1 MIFQFGCH
9 GNPKW
14 PPKMADINVK
24 FYKMASTHMN
34 VQVTDGYCISFLA
47 QAHILIFW
55 SCTFLRSPL
64 IIFIFEKICQKMAVA
79 RQNLTDFLEL
89 KENEG

>member
-1 MIFQFGCH
+1 MVAMCLNPMYKHQQFIKYMRWDHIFIFQFGCH

-34 VQVTDGYCISFLA
+34 VQVTDGYCILFLA
-47 QAHILIFW
+47 QTHILI
-55 SCTFLRSPL
+55 L
-64 IIFIFEKICQKMAVA
+64 
-79 RQNLTDFLEL
+79 
-89 KENEG
+89 